1 MQTTF
6 HSEIGSGSKWTAQ
19 KNNWTSWKWE
29 FGKGGGRLQT
39 SSSSASFIQ
48 NSIIAG
54 ITMTIISQ
62 ILKHQS
68 DITWHNHCIYD
79 LGGTSLLCHIHTS
92 RHLHCKARLGLC
104 CSSTGALLHQATWP
118 MKAPTELCG
127 WQSACQPITME
138 IKPNIFETY
147 LKFVVTS
154 CSCYPQFVTNPN
166 D

>member
-1 MQTTF
+1 MDC
-6 HSEIGSGSKWTAQ
+6 SKKQ
-19 KNNWTSWKWE
+19 LHLMKVGVWK
-29 FGKGGGRLQT
+29 
-39 SSSSASFIQ
+39 SSASYIQ
-48 NSIIAG
+48 NSIIGG
-54 ITMTIISQ
+54 ITMTIVSQ

-118 MKAPTELCG
+118 MKAPKELCG
-127 WQSACQPITME
+127 WQSACHSITIME

-154 CSCYPQFVTNPN
+154 CSCYPQFVANPN